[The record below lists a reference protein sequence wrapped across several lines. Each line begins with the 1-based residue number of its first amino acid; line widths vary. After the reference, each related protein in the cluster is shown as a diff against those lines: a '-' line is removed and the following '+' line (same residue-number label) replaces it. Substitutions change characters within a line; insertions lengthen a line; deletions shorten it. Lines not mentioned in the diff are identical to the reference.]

1 MRRGVCL
8 LAIGC
13 ALWISLAAA
22 ASNPTVLVFYSKT
35 CEDCER
41 MMPLLNDLARE
52 YPSVGFRFIEA
63 SEPDA
68 PLMWSLSS
76 KYGVMPSHFP
86 VVFVGDKA
94 VVGASRANE
103 LAIRV
108 AVEACAQSPC
118 ASPLDA
124 APSASLPWL
133 AILALGLAA
142 IVLLAVLLL

>member
-1 MRRGVCL
+1 MRRGLCL

-13 ALWISLAAA
+13 ALWIPLAAA
-22 ASNPTVLVFYSKT
+22 ASHPTVLVFYSKS

-41 MMPLLNDLARE
+41 IMPLLNDLARE

-76 KYGVMPSHFP
+76 KYGIMPSHFP

-103 LAIRV
+103 LVIRS

-118 ASPLDA
+118 VSPLDA
-124 APSASLPWL
+124 ARPSSIPWL
-133 AILALGLAA
+133 AILTLGLAA
-142 IVLLAVLLL
+142 LVLLVVLLV